1 MLRGIWKMSSADFSH
16 LARRGQ
22 KLIVGVLP
30 RDGDPVA
37 IVRWQIPQVPGV
49 SRFIINHLLTSHSLP
64 PVGHAPVWVL
74 DIVAVAVVCA
84 VLAGLARKV
93 HLDRA
98 DVGEQGAPDIGSWQ
112 PKGDLVPA
120 KLGH

>member
-1 MLRGIWKMSSADFSH
+1 MSSADFSH
-16 LARRGQ
+16 LACRGQ

-84 VLAGLARKV
+84 VLAGLAREV
-93 HLDRA
+93 HLDGA
-98 DVGEQGAPDIGSWQ
+98 DVGKQGAPDIGSWQ
-112 PKGDLVPA
+112 PKGDLVSA
-120 KLGH
+120 KIRSLRL